1 MSPAI
6 RCHGVARRHRHLG
19 FARLRDFA
27 VERRAAF
34 LLGQEALLQQLADD
48 ALDRFRQAPLPLPP
62 PDRPGVRSVTGQALP
77 GATDQDIYL
86 SPGQAQRLGCLIGG
100 FMPDH
105 LKRCQWPDDF
115 RPVPGLR
122 PCLVGQGG
130 HALRGNR
137 WSVDVMPKPRFGAHE
152 Y

>member
-1 MSPAI
+1 M
-6 RCHGVARRHRHLG
+6 
-19 FARLRDFA
+19 LRAGTGSFWVLHA
-27 VERRAAF
+27 CATSRWNAAAAF

-48 ALDRFRQAPLPLPP
+48 ALDRFRQAPLAFAAAGSAG
-62 PDRPGVRSVTGQALP
+62 RQVCYRASTLP

-137 WSVDVMPKPRFGAHE
+137 WSV
-152 Y
+152 